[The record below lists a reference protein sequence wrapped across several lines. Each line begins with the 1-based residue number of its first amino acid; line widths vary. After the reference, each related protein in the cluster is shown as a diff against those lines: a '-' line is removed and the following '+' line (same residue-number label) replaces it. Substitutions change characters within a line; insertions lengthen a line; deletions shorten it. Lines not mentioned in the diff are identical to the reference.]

1 MNTTNGSSLSTSKSS
16 STLRPRTRRLIS
28 VEDDVYATDGSEGF
42 SSRAGSS
49 IASRTASPANVTSS
63 PSAFFKSAGIQ
74 ASKATRDTSSTLS
87 GLFGTWGSAVQG
99 LAANVLGT
107 EPAPNSNSNSAAAAR
122 RRNPHARRTSTS
134 APPPKQWGPAGAGSH
149 VGAGTQ
155 EEREALVRDMKR
167 RDLLNATEHLHPDSI
182 GRMKRRNSDDR
193 TSASAPPAEN
203 DHGDALVY
211 VHHVKKHDTLA
222 GVCIKYSCEQAVLRK
237 ANRMWPNDTIL
248 SKKTIVL
255 PVDACGAKGRPVQG
269 PEALP
274 EEDLLLG
281 EYGSASSKKP
291 DEEGLPNGWAAPR
304 QQSTDNGS
312 VVSSGGN
319 NAAGDHPWTHDS
331 WVLLPNDKQPTQIAR
346 MPRRALGFFPPARR
360 KSVAY
365 SDAASTPRASVDLPR
380 SSTSTNPNN
389 TLTSSSPSQA
399 TTRPRASSTLS
410 SLSAHSRQRSTSGQ
424 QQPPPTTKPWLSGPG
439 GVGTLGR
446 NVRSPG
452 PAQDGLNKMF
462 AAHLPSMAPPPGQ
475 EYFTPWAPSLLD
487 AAEGIRGQGSGVV
500 TPSASGGGDINF
512 QEIGGAIEG
521 WVRKVGSHAQ
531 KLLAEPGT
539 PGGRQKVVP
548 GVGATGGGLGDLI
561 ELQDEVFE
569 VGDGEEESRGRAR
582 EGALSVPAGMPS
594 AERSTSR
601 HGSAKEESARAKR
614 VLGSSSQR
622 QDFNLVLRERGRKG
636 GAGKTD

>member
-28 VEDDVYATDGSEGF
+28 VEDDIYATDDSEGF
-42 SSRAGSS
+42 SSRAGSR

-87 GLFGTWGSAVQG
+87 GLFGNSWSAVQG
-99 LAANVLGT
+99 LAANVLGN
-107 EPAPNSNSNSAAAAR
+107 EAAPNNQAAR
-122 RRNPHARRTSTS
+122 TSSRRNPPTRRTSTS
-134 APPPKQWGPAGAGSH
+134 APPPKQWGPAGAGSR

-155 EEREALVRDMKR
+155 EEREAMVRAMKR
-167 RDLLNATEHLHPDSI
+167 RDLLNATEHLQPDST

-211 VHHVKKHDTLA
+211 VHHVKKQDTLA

-255 PVDACGAKGRPVQG
+255 PVDACGVKGRPVQG
-269 PEALP
+269 PDALP

-281 EYGSASSKKP
+281 EYADPASRKKP
-291 DEEGLPNGWAAPR
+291 DVEGLPNGWTTPKQPNTDSSSAAS
-304 QQSTDNGS
+304 ST
-312 VVSSGGN
+312 
-319 NAAGDHPWTHDS
+319 DHPWTHDS
-331 WVLLPNDKQPTQIAR
+331 WVLLPNDKQPTEIAR
-346 MPRRALGFFPPARR
+346 MARRALGFFPPARR

-365 SDAASTPRASVDLPR
+365 SDATSTPRASVDLAR
-380 SSTSTNPNN
+380 SSTSTNPNA
-389 TLTSSSPSQA
+389 LTTSPSQP
-399 TTRPRASSTLS
+399 TRPRASSNLS

-424 QQPPPTTKPWLSGPG
+424 QQPPKPWLSGPG

-487 AAEGIRGQGSGVV
+487 ADGTRGAGNSSGIV
-500 TPSASGGGDINF
+500 TPSGGGSGDINF

-521 WVRKVGSHAQ
+521 WVRKVGSQAQ

-539 PGGRQKVVP
+539 PGGRPKMVA

-569 VGDGEEESRGRAR
+569 IGDGDGEEGRGRSR
-582 EGALSVPAGMPS
+582 EGGGLVVPALSG

-601 HGSAKEESARAKR
+601 HSSSAAKESAARAKR
-614 VLGSSSQR
+614 FQTEGSGR

-636 GAGKTD
+636 DVGKKD

>member
-28 VEDDVYATDGSEGF
+28 VEDDIYATDDSEGF
-42 SSRAGSS
+42 SSRIGSRLT
-49 IASRTASPANVTSS
+49 SRTSSPANVTLA
-63 PSAFFKSAGIQ
+63 PSAFLKSAGIQ

-87 GLFGTWGSAVQG
+87 GLFGNSWSAVQG
-99 LAANVLGT
+99 LAANVLGSET
-107 EPAPNSNSNSAAAAR
+107 ASNASATPR
-122 RRNPHARRTSTS
+122 RRNPTHTRRTSTS

-155 EEREALVRDMKR
+155 EEREAMVRAMKR
-167 RDLLNATEHLHPDSI
+167 RDLLNATEHLQPDSI

-193 TSASAPPAEN
+193 TSASAPPGDN

-211 VHHVKKHDTLA
+211 VHHVKKQDTLA
-222 GVCIKYSCEQAVLRK
+222 GVCIKYSCEQSVLRK

-255 PVDACGAKGRPVQG
+255 PVHACGVKGRPAQG
-269 PEALP
+269 PDALP

-281 EYGSASSKKP
+281 EYADTSSKKP
-291 DEEGLPNGWAAPR
+291 DTEGLPNGWTTLKQKA
-304 QQSTDNGS
+304 TDTSS
-312 VVSSGGN
+312 VVSS
-319 NAAGDHPWTHDS
+319 NAASDNPWTHDS

-360 KSVAY
+360 KSVAF
-365 SDAASTPRASVDLPR
+365 SDDASTPRASVDLPR
-380 SSTSTNPNN
+380 SSTSTNPNIH
-389 TLTSSSPSQA
+389 TGSPSQP
-399 TTRPRASSTLS
+399 TRPRASSNIS

-424 QQPPPTTKPWLSGPG
+424 QQPPKPWLSGPG

-462 AAHLPSMAPPPGQ
+462 AAHLPNVAPPPGQ

-487 AAEGIRGQGSGVV
+487 TDGTRGPGSGVV
-500 TPSASGGGDINF
+500 TPSGGDLNL

-521 WVRKVGSHAQ
+521 WMRKVGSQAQ

-561 ELQDEVFE
+561 EMQDDAFE
-569 VGDGEEESRGRAR
+569 IGDGEEDRGRPR
-582 EGALSVPAGMPS
+582 DGLVVPS
-594 AERSTSR
+594 INAERSVSR
-601 HGSAKEESARAKR
+601 HSAAKESAARAQQFQ
-614 VLGSSSQR
+614 SSR
-622 QDFNLVLRERGRKG
+622 QDFNLVLRERSRKG
-636 GAGKTD
+636 DSSKTD

>member
-1 MNTTNGSSLSTSKSS
+1 M
-16 STLRPRTRRLIS
+16 
-28 VEDDVYATDGSEGF
+28 
-42 SSRAGSS
+42 
-49 IASRTASPANVTSS
+49 
-63 PSAFFKSAGIQ
+63 
-74 ASKATRDTSSTLS
+74 
-87 GLFGTWGSAVQG
+87 
-99 LAANVLGT
+99 
-107 EPAPNSNSNSAAAAR
+107 
-122 RRNPHARRTSTS
+122 
-134 APPPKQWGPAGAGSH
+134 
-149 VGAGTQ
+149 
-155 EEREALVRDMKR
+155 VRDMKR

-211 VHHVKKHDTLA
+211 VHHAKKQDTLA

-255 PVDACGAKGRPVQG
+255 PVDACGVKGRPVQR
-269 PEALP
+269 PDALP

-281 EYGSASSKKP
+281 EYGSACASSKKP
-291 DEEGLPNGWAAPR
+291 DEEGLPNGWATPK
-304 QQSTDNGS
+304 QQSTDNSS
-312 VVSSGGN
+312 VVSS
-319 NAAGDHPWTHDS
+319 NAATDHPWTHDS

-365 SDAASTPRASVDLPR
+365 SDVASTPRASVDLPR
-380 SSTSTNPNN
+380 SSTSTNPN
-389 TLTSSSPSQA
+389 THTSSPSQP
-399 TTRPRASSTLS
+399 TRPRASSNLS

-424 QQPPPTTKPWLSGPG
+424 QQPPKPWLSGPG

-487 AAEGIRGQGSGVV
+487 ADGTRSSGVV
-500 TPSASGGGDINF
+500 TPSGGDINF

-521 WVRKVGSHAQ
+521 WVRKVGSQAH

-548 GVGATGGGLGDLI
+548 GVGATGGGLGELI
-561 ELQDEVFE
+561 ELQDDAFE
-569 VGDGEEESRGRAR
+569 IGDGEDDRGRPR
-582 EGALSVPAGMPS
+582 EGLVVPSIHM
-594 AERSTSR
+594 ERSTSR
-601 HGSAKEESARAKR
+601 HSAVRESSVRAKQFQ
-614 VLGSSSQR
+614 SSR

-636 GAGKTD
+636 DAGKSD

>member
-1 MNTTNGSSLSTSKSS
+1 MNTTNGSSLSTSKST

-28 VEDDVYATDGSEGF
+28 VEDDIYATDDSEGF
-42 SSRAGSS
+42 SSRGGSR
-49 IASRTASPANVTSS
+49 IASRTASPANVTSA
-63 PSAFFKSAGIQ
+63 PSAFFKSAGVQ

-87 GLFGTWGSAVQG
+87 GLFGNSWSAVQG
-99 LAANVLGT
+99 LAANVLGN
-107 EPAPNSNSNSAAAAR
+107 EAALNSSAAAR
-122 RRNPHARRTSTS
+122 KRKPVQHTRRTSTS

-149 VGAGTQ
+149 VGSGTQ
-155 EEREALVRDMKR
+155 EEREAMVRAMKR
-167 RDLLNATEHLHPDSI
+167 RDLLNATEHLQPDSI

-193 TSASAPPAEN
+193 TSASAPPGEN
-203 DHGDALVY
+203 DHGDALIY
-211 VHHVKKHDTLA
+211 IHRVKKQDTLA
-222 GVCIKYSCEQAVLRK
+222 GVCIKYNCEQAVLRK

-255 PVDACGAKGRPVQG
+255 PVDACGVKGRPVQG
-269 PEALP
+269 PDALP

-281 EYGSASSKKP
+281 EFGNTSSKKP
-291 DEEGLPNGWAAPR
+291 ATEGLPNGWTTPK
-304 QQSTDNGS
+304 QKSTDTSS
-312 VVSSGGN
+312 VVSSTD
-319 NAAGDHPWTHDS
+319 APEQPWKHDS

-380 SSTSTNPNN
+380 SSTSTNPN
-389 TLTSSSPSQA
+389 TQTSSPSQP
-399 TTRPRASSTLS
+399 TRPRASSNLS

-424 QQPPPTTKPWLSGPG
+424 HAPPKPWLSGPG

-487 AAEGIRGQGSGVV
+487 VDGTRGAGSGVV
-500 TPSASGGGDINF
+500 TPSGGDINF

-521 WVRKVGSHAQ
+521 WVRKVGSQAQ

-561 ELQDEVFE
+561 ELQDDAFE
-569 VGDGEEESRGRAR
+569 IGDGEEDRGRPR
-582 EGALSVPAGMPS
+582 EGLVVPS
-594 AERSTSR
+594 INTERSTSR
-601 HGSAKEESARAKR
+601 NSAVQESASRAKQFQ
-614 VLGSSSQR
+614 SSR
-622 QDFNLVLRERGRKG
+622 QDFNLVLRERSRKG
-636 GAGKTD
+636 DGSKTD

>member
-1 MNTTNGSSLSTSKSS
+1 MNTTNGSSLSTSKST

-28 VEDDVYATDGSEGF
+28 VEDDIYATDDSEGF
-42 SSRAGSS
+42 SSRAGSR
-49 IASRTASPANVTSS
+49 IASRTASPANVTSA

-87 GLFGTWGSAVQG
+87 GLFGNSWSAVQG
-99 LAANVLGT
+99 LAANVLGNDT
-107 EPAPNSNSNSAAAAR
+107 ASSSSAATR
-122 RRNPHARRTSTS
+122 RRAPTHTRRTSTS

-155 EEREALVRDMKR
+155 EEREAMVRAMKR
-167 RDLLNATEHLHPDSI
+167 RDLLNATEHLQPDSI

-193 TSASAPPAEN
+193 TSASAPPGEN
-203 DHGDALVY
+203 DHGDALIY
-211 VHHVKKHDTLA
+211 VHHVKKQDTLA
-222 GVCIKYSCEQAVLRK
+222 GVCIKYNCEQAVLRK

-255 PVDACGAKGRPVQG
+255 PVDACGVKGRPVQG
-269 PEALP
+269 PDVLP
-274 EEDLLLG
+274 DEDLLLG
-281 EYGSASSKKP
+281 EYGNASTKKP
-291 DEEGLPNGWAAPR
+291 ETEGLPNGWTTPK
-304 QQSTDNGS
+304 QKSTDTSS
-312 VVSSGGN
+312 VVSS
-319 NAAGDHPWTHDS
+319 NAASEQPWTHDS

-365 SDAASTPRASVDLPR
+365 SDVASTPRASVDLPR
-380 SSTSTNPNN
+380 SSTSTNPN
-389 TLTSSSPSQA
+389 THTTSPSQP
-399 TTRPRASSTLS
+399 TRPRASSNLS
-410 SLSAHSRQRSTSGQ
+410 SFSAHSRKRSTSGQ
-424 QQPPPTTKPWLSGPG
+424 QQPPKPWLSGPG

-462 AAHLPSMAPPPGQ
+462 AAHLPNVAPPPGQ

-487 AAEGIRGQGSGVV
+487 ADGTRSAGSGIV
-500 TPSASGGGDINF
+500 TPSGGDINF

-521 WVRKVGSHAQ
+521 WMRKVGSQAQ

-548 GVGATGGGLGDLI
+548 GVGATGRGLGDLI
-561 ELQDEVFE
+561 ELQDDAFE
-569 VGDGEEESRGRAR
+569 IGDGEEDRGRPR
-582 EGALSVPAGMPS
+582 EGLVVSQIS
-594 AERSTSR
+594 AERSLSR
-601 HGSAKEESARAKR
+601 QSGVSESRARAQQFQ
-614 VLGSSSQR
+614 SSR

-636 GAGKTD
+636 EGGKTD

>member
-1 MNTTNGSSLSTSKSS
+1 MNTTNGSSLSTSKST

-28 VEDDVYATDGSEGF
+28 VEDDIYATDDSEGF
-42 SSRAGSS
+42 SSRAGSR
-49 IASRTASPANVTSS
+49 IASRTASPANVTSA

-87 GLFGTWGSAVQG
+87 GLWGNSWSAVQG
-99 LAANVLGT
+99 LAANVLGNET
-107 EPAPNSNSNSAAAAR
+107 ATSGLAAAR
-122 RRNPHARRTSTS
+122 SRKPTHTRRTSTS

-155 EEREALVRDMKR
+155 EEREAMVRAMKR
-167 RDLLNATEHLHPDSI
+167 RDLLNATEHLQPDSI
-182 GRMKRRNSDDR
+182 GRIKRRNSDDR
-193 TSASAPPAEN
+193 TSASAPPGEN
-203 DHGDALVY
+203 DHGDALIY
-211 VHHVKKHDTLA
+211 IHHVKKQDTLA

-255 PVDACGAKGRPVQG
+255 PVDACGTKGKPVQG
-269 PEALP
+269 PDALP

-281 EYGSASSKKP
+281 EYAASSSKKP
-291 DEEGLPNGWAAPR
+291 DTEGLPNGWTTPKQR
-304 QQSTDNGS
+304 STDTSS
-312 VVSSGGN
+312 VVSS
-319 NAAGDHPWTHDS
+319 NAAADQPWTHDS

-380 SSTSTNPNN
+380 SSTSTNPN
-389 TLTSSSPSQA
+389 THTSSPSQP
-399 TTRPRASSTLS
+399 TRPRASSNLS

-424 QQPPPTTKPWLSGPG
+424 QQPPKPWLSGPG

-446 NVRSPG
+446 NVRNPG

-462 AAHLPSMAPPPGQ
+462 AAHLPNMAPPPGQ

-487 AAEGIRGQGSGVV
+487 ADGTRSSGVV
-500 TPSASGGGDINF
+500 TPSGGDINF

-521 WVRKVGSHAQ
+521 WVRKVGSQAQ

-561 ELQDEVFE
+561 ELQDDAFE
-569 VGDGEEESRGRAR
+569 IGDGEEDRGRQR
-582 EGALSVPAGMPS
+582 EGLVVPS
-594 AERSTSR
+594 INTERSTSR
-601 HGSAKEESARAKR
+601 HSAVRESSLRAQQFQ
-614 VLGSSSQR
+614 SSR
-622 QDFNLVLRERGRKG
+622 QDFNLVLRERSRKG
-636 GAGKTD
+636 DGGKTD

>member
-1 MNTTNGSSLSTSKSS
+1 MNTTNGSSLSTSKSN

-28 VEDDVYATDGSEGF
+28 VEDDIYATDDSEGF
-42 SSRAGSS
+42 SSRAGSR
-49 IASRTASPANVTSS
+49 IASRTGSPANVTSA
-63 PSAFFKSAGIQ
+63 PSAFLKSAGVQ

-87 GLFGTWGSAVQG
+87 GLWGNSWSAVQG
-99 LAANVLGT
+99 LAANVLGNET
-107 EPAPNSNSNSAAAAR
+107 AASGSAAAR
-122 RRNPHARRTSTS
+122 RRKPTHTRRTSTS

-155 EEREALVRDMKR
+155 EEREAKVRAMKR
-167 RDLLNATEHLHPDSI
+167 KDLLNATEHLQPDSI
-182 GRMKRRNSDDR
+182 GRIKRRNSDDR
-193 TSASAPPAEN
+193 TRASAPPGEN
-203 DHGDALVY
+203 DHGDALIY
-211 VHHVKKHDTLA
+211 IHHVKKQDTLA
-222 GVCIKYSCEQAVLRK
+222 GVCIKYNCEQAVLRK

-248 SKKTIVL
+248 SKETIVL
-255 PVDACGAKGRPVQG
+255 PVDACGTKGKPVQG
-269 PEALP
+269 PDALP

-281 EYGSASSKKP
+281 EYAESSNKKP
-291 DEEGLPNGWAAPR
+291 DTDGLPNGWNAPK
-304 QQSTDNGS
+304 QKSADTSS
-312 VVSSGGN
+312 VVSS
-319 NAAGDHPWTHDS
+319 NAAADQPWTHDS
-331 WVLLPNDKQPTQIAR
+331 WVLLPNDKRPTQIAR

-380 SSTSTNPNN
+380 SSTSTNPN
-389 TLTSSSPSQA
+389 THTSSPSQP
-399 TTRPRASSTLS
+399 TRPRASSNLS

-424 QQPPPTTKPWLSGPG
+424 QQPPKPWLSGPG

-487 AAEGIRGQGSGVV
+487 ADGTRSSGIV
-500 TPSASGGGDINF
+500 TPSGGDINF

-521 WVRKVGSHAQ
+521 WVRKVGSQAQ

-561 ELQDEVFE
+561 ELQDDAFE
-569 VGDGEEESRGRAR
+569 IGDGEDDRGRPR
-582 EGALSVPAGMPS
+582 EGLVVPSIHM
-594 AERSTSR
+594 ERSTSR
-601 HGSAKEESARAKR
+601 HSVGRESSVRAKQFQ
-614 VLGSSSQR
+614 SSR
-622 QDFNLVLRERGRKG
+622 QDFNLVLRERSRKG
-636 GAGKTD
+636 DAGKSD

>member
-42 SSRAGSS
+42 SSRAGSR

-63 PSAFFKSAGIQ
+63 PSPSAFFKSAGMQ

-107 EPAPNSNSNSAAAAR
+107 EPAPNSASAAAAR
-122 RRNPHARRTSTS
+122 RRNPHTRRTSTS

-155 EEREALVRDMKR
+155 EEREAMVRDMKR

-211 VHHVKKHDTLA
+211 VHHAKKQDTLA

-255 PVDACGAKGRPVQG
+255 PVDACGVKGRPVQG
-269 PEALP
+269 PDALP

-281 EYGSASSKKP
+281 EYGSACASSKKP
-291 DEEGLPNGWAAPR
+291 DEEGLPNGWATPK
-304 QQSTDNGS
+304 QQSTDNSS
-312 VVSSGGN
+312 VVSS
-319 NAAGDHPWTHDS
+319 NAATDHPWTHDS

-365 SDAASTPRASVDLPR
+365 SDATSTPRASVDLPR
-380 SSTSTNPNN
+380 SSTSTTPN
-389 TLTSSSPSQA
+389 TLTSSPSQP
-399 TTRPRASSTLS
+399 TRPRASSNLS

-424 QQPPPTTKPWLSGPG
+424 QPPPPKPWLSGPG

-487 AAEGIRGQGSGVV
+487 ADGTRGPGSGVV
-500 TPSASGGGDINF
+500 TPSGGDINF

-569 VGDGEEESRGRAR
+569 VGDGEEERGRAR
-582 EGALSVPAGMPS
+582 EGLSVPGMPS
-594 AERSTSR
+594 AERSSSR
-601 HGSAKEESARAKR
+601 HSAAVESSARAQR
-614 VLGSSSQR
+614 LLSSSR

-636 GAGKTD
+636 EGGKTD